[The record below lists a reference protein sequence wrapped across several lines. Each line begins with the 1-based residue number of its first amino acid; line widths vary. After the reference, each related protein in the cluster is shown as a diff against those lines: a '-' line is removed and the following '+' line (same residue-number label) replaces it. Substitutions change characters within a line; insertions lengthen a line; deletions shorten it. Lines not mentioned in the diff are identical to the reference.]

1 MSSTTSRP
9 TSVARMSIL
18 FVLADDVQTVS
29 DIPVIKM
36 IVVGSD
42 ADADTIS
49 ERAAWCHGQQR
60 E

>member
-1 MSSTTSRP
+1 M
-9 TSVARMSIL
+9 
-18 FVLADDVQTVS
+18 LADDVQTVS
-29 DIPVIKM
+29 DISAIEM

-49 ERAAWCHGQQR
+49 ESAAWSHGQHR

>member
-1 MSSTTSRP
+1 MLY
-9 TSVARMSIL
+9 M
-18 FVLADDVQTVS
+18 LADDVQTVS
-29 DIPVIKM
+29 DISAIEM

-49 ERAAWCHGQQR
+49 ESAAWRHGQQR

>member
-1 MSSTTSRP
+1 MPSTTSRP
-9 TSVARMSIL
+9 SSVAQTWVL

-29 DIPVIKM
+29 YISAIEM

-49 ERAAWCHGQQR
+49 ESAT
-60 E
+60 

>member
-1 MSSTTSRP
+1 MPSTTLRP
-9 TSVARMSIL
+9 SSVARTQIL

-29 DIPVIKM
+29 DISAIEM

-49 ERAAWCHGQQR
+49 KSVAWCHGQQR

>member
-1 MSSTTSRP
+1 
-9 TSVARMSIL
+9 MSIL
-18 FVLADDVQTVS
+18 FMLANDVQTVS
-29 DIPVIKM
+29 DISAIEM

-49 ERAAWCHGQQR
+49 ESDAWRHGQQS